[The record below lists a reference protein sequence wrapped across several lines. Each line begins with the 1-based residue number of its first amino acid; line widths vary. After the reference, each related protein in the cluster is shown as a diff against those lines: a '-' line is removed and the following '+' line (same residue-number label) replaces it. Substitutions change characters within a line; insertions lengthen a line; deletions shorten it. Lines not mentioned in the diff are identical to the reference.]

1 MAPGVSRRATRAR
14 TIRARAPA
22 RCGAR
27 GVHRPTEPS
36 RASRRARARRNWSRR
51 AIRRR
56 GVRLR
61 RENNEKTEG
70 RARID
75 RSTRGPAAS
84 RENEKRTRGRCPSFH
99 RRSPGFIGGAPVS
112 SEEPRFHRRSRT
124 RASVE
129 STAGPERPG
138 PIETGRW
145 GRCRPVVQKTRRHQ
159 VARSSGTRERFLPP
173 SLPRVSHHILV
184 LVSSTIFPRS
194 STLNSSRILTFM
206 RSIEKTCVI
215 THVPSFSP
223 DRRGPS
229 LLTLGA

>member
-1 MAPGVSRRATRAR
+1 MFPDARPERGRSVRAR
-14 TIRARAPA
+14 PRDVAPAGSTDRPNRAARHAAPA
-22 RCGAR
+22 RVATGRAARSDDAACASVAKTTRKQRDAPGSIHPPAAPRCSARPGKKQRNAR
-27 GVHRPTEPS
+27 GVGVHR
-36 RASRRARARRNWSRR
+36 
-51 AIRRR
+51 
-56 GVRLR
+56 
-61 RENNEKTEG
+61 
-70 RARID
+70 
-75 RSTRGPAAS
+75 
-84 RENEKRTRGRCPSFH
+84 
-99 RRSPGFIGGAPVS
+99 FIGGAPIS
-112 SEEPRFHRRSRT
+112 SEELRFHRRSRT

-138 PIETGRW
+138 PIETGRSVTS
-145 GRCRPVVQKTRRHQ
+145 RSTENSSSS
-159 VARSSGTRERFLPP
+159 VARSSGNKRERFLPP

-229 LLTLGA
+229 LRTLGV

>member
-75 RSTRGPAAS
+75 PSTRGPAALGAS
-84 RENEKRTRGRCPSFH
+84 RENNETHAGSV
-99 RRSPGFIGGAPVS
+99 SIVS
-112 SEEPRFHRRSRT
+112 SEEPRFHRRSSGFIGDR
-124 RASVE
+124 
-129 STAGPERPG
+129 ERVHRSNRPRV
-138 PIETGRW
+138 PNVPVRSKPVV
-145 GRCRPVVQKTRRHQ
+145 RSRPVVQKTTRRQSH
-159 VARSSGTRERFLPP
+159 ARAGTNANRSSLPP
-173 SLPRVSHHILV
+173 SLASLIT
-184 LVSSTIFPRS
+184 SSS
-194 STLNSSRILTFM
+194 S
-206 RSIEKTCVI
+206 
-215 THVPSFSP
+215 
-223 DRRGPS
+223 
-229 LLTLGA
+229 

>member
-1 MAPGVSRRATRAR
+1 MFPDARPGVDDLCA
-14 TIRARAPA
+14 RARAMW
-22 RCGAR
+22 RLR
-27 GVHRPTEPS
+27 GPPTDRTEP
-36 RASRRARARRNWSRR
+36 RVTRARARRNRSRR
-51 AIRRR
+51 RRR
-56 GVRLR
+56 AACASVA
-61 RENNEKTEG
+61 KT
-70 RARID
+70 
-75 RSTRGPAAS
+75 TRKQRDAPGSIHPPAAPRCS
-84 RENEKRTRGRCPSFH
+84 ARPGKKQRNARGVGVH
-99 RRSPGFIGGAPVS
+99 RFIGGAPIS
-112 SEEPRFHRRSRT
+112 SEELRFHRRSRT

-138 PIETGRW
+138 PIETGRSVTS
-145 GRCRPVVQKTRRHQ
+145 RSTENSSSS
-159 VARSSGTRERFLPP
+159 VARSSGNKREPFLPP

-229 LLTLGA
+229 LRTLGA

>member
-70 RARID
+70 RAPGSIHP
-75 RSTRGPAAS
+75 PAAP
-84 RENEKRTRGRCPSFH
+84 RRPGKTKNARGVGVH
-99 RRSPGFIGGAPVS
+99 RFIGGAPVS

-138 PIETGRW
+138 PIETGRSVTS
-145 GRCRPVVQKTRRHQ
+145 RSTENSSS
-159 VARSSGTRERFLPP
+159 VARSSGNTREPFLPP

>member
-27 GVHRPTEPS
+27 GVHRPTEPRKQRDAPGS
-36 RASRRARARRNWSRR
+36 IPPPAAPRRPGKTKNA
-51 AIRRR
+51 R
-56 GVRLR
+56 GV
-61 RENNEKTEG
+61 G
-70 RARID
+70 V
-75 RSTRGPAAS
+75 
-84 RENEKRTRGRCPSFH
+84 H
-99 RRSPGFIGGAPVS
+99 RFIGGAPVS
-112 SEEPRFHRRSRT
+112 SEELRFHRRSRT

-138 PIETGRW
+138 PIETGRSVTS
-145 GRCRPVVQKTRRHQ
+145 RSTENSSSS
-159 VARSSGTRERFLPP
+159 VARSSGNTREPFLPP

-229 LLTLGA
+229 LLTLGV

>member
-70 RARID
+70 RAPGSIHP
-75 RSTRGPAAS
+75 PAAPRCS
-84 RENEKRTRGRCPSFH
+84 ARPGKKQRNARGVGVH
-99 RRSPGFIGGAPVS
+99 RFIGGAPVS
-112 SEEPRFHRRSRT
+112 SEELRFHRRSRT

-138 PIETGRW
+138 PIETGRSVTS
-145 GRCRPVVQKTRRHQ
+145 RSTENSSS
-159 VARSSGTRERFLPP
+159 VARSSGNTREPFLPP

>member
-1 MAPGVSRRATRAR
+1 MFPDARPERGRSVRARPRDVAPAGSTDRPNRAARHAGPARVATGRAARSDDAACASVAKTTRKQRDAPGSIHPPAAPRRPGKTKN
-14 TIRARAPA
+14 
-22 RCGAR
+22 AR
-27 GVHRPTEPS
+27 GVGVHR
-36 RASRRARARRNWSRR
+36 
-51 AIRRR
+51 
-56 GVRLR
+56 
-61 RENNEKTEG
+61 
-70 RARID
+70 
-75 RSTRGPAAS
+75 
-84 RENEKRTRGRCPSFH
+84 
-99 RRSPGFIGGAPVS
+99 FIGGAPVS
-112 SEEPRFHRRSRT
+112 SEELRFHRRSRT

-138 PIETGRW
+138 PIETGRSVTS
-145 GRCRPVVQKTRRHQ
+145 RSTENSSSS

-229 LLTLGA
+229 LLTLGV